1 VQVTT
6 IEKDTTATNA
16 APNTKTDDKELKAAN
31 APGEQGGE
39 NTEADLES
47 DLPSDPEELK
57 KYILQLRKENAKHR
71 TKAKNLEDSSTTAE
85 QKLQEMRSN
94 LAKALGLE
102 GEDEVSPEEQVQHLT
117 SYTQQLE
124 IQSALMETALVNG
137 VSANE
142 LGYFKYLLA
151 ERLEALEEGEELGE
165 EEMAEIVGEVKRVSA
180 AKSAS
185 TGVGTKAPAPTNT
198 SSGGVTVEQF
208 MKMSVTEKSQL
219 YMRDKSLYERLVEEA
234 KKK

>member
-1 VQVTT
+1 MQETT
-6 IEKDTTATNA
+6 EPKDTTKNPP
-16 APNTKTDDKELKAAN
+16 PNSDDNDLKAAN

-39 NTEADLES
+39 PIEADLES
-47 DLPSDPEELK
+47 DLPSDPDELK

-71 TKAKNLEDSSTTAE
+71 TKAKNLKDSSTTAE

-94 LAKALGLE
+94 LARALGLE

-137 VSANE
+137 VSAGE

-165 EEMAEIVGEVKRVSA
+165 EEMAEIVSEVKRVSA
-180 AKSAS
+180 AKTAS
-185 TGVGTKAPAPTNT
+185 TGVGSKSPAPT
-198 SSGGVTVEQF
+198 SSHSGGVTVEQF

-219 YMRDKSLYERLVEEA
+219 YMKDKGLYERLVEEV
-234 KKK
+234 KRK